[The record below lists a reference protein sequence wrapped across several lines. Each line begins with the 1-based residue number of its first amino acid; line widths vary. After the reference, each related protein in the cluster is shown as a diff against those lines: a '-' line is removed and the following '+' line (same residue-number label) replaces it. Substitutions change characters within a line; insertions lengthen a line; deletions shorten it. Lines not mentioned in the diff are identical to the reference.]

1 MLKVG
6 LTGGI
11 GSGKS
16 TVSEYLKELGLK
28 VIDADIVSREVL
40 NIYPEVLQ
48 NIKKQFGEEYFDEQ
62 GNLER
67 RKFGN
72 YLFKNKNKLLQY
84 EEIIIPLVEK
94 EIFKRIEQL
103 DASGETVCFIDA
115 ATLIEKRMHK
125 KMDKNILVWVD
136 RNTQIRRVSKRDN
149 MNLENIN
156 ERIKCQMNLDQK
168 KKYVNYIVDNSNSL
182 KDTKAQVDDILKHLG
197 IFKGEVHLS

>member
-115 ATLIEKRMHK
+115 ATLIEKRMHN

-156 ERIKCQMNLDQK
+156 ERIKCQMNLEQK

-197 IFKGEVHLS
+197 IFEGEVHLS